1 VGPVASEAAGGEA
14 MSAETE
20 RLNKA
25 LAIAEAERSACWAH
39 IDDCRDPMVDAA
51 HTLPDAVR
59 LLVASSN
66 GERRRRQAI
75 QREVEARDKI
85 GEAVTTH
92 FANGW
97 GDVGFASDA
106 ALRQALG

>member
-1 VGPVASEAAGGEA
+1 MTNLDE
-14 MSAETE
+14 
-20 RLNKA
+20 LNRA

-51 HTLPDAVR
+51 HTLPNAVR

-66 GERRRRQAI
+66 GERRRRQAM

-85 GEAVTTH
+85 GEAVAAH
-92 FANGW
+92 FASRW
-97 GDVGFASDA
+97 GDIGFASDA
-106 ALRQALG
+106 ALKQALG

>member
-1 VGPVASEAAGGEA
+1 
-14 MSAETE
+14 
-20 RLNKA
+20 
-25 LAIAEAERSACWAH
+25 
-39 IDDCRDPMVDAA
+39 MVDAA

-66 GERRRRQAI
+66 GERRRRQAL
-75 QREVEARDKI
+75 QRDIEARDKI
-85 GEAVTTH
+85 GQAVATH

-97 GDVGFASDA
+97 DDIGFASDA